1 MKSLVVLSLLFS
13 SLHLAAAE
21 TLKLEIPIQEWDK
34 KLKSG
39 VQFENPVPA
48 GMEIES
54 MVLETVFF
62 WPYHDPQELEGIWI
76 LNQKQLGREALSG
89 ERGEWVHRLKV
100 DQPEFDQSNKLLFLN
115 PKEAW
120 IYLEKVRIHIAL
132 KPAAHPI
139 GESVAKM

>member
-1 MKSLVVLSLLFS
+1 MKSLVVLSLLLS

-21 TLKLEIPIQEWDK
+21 TLNLEIPIQEWDK
-34 KLKSG
+34 KIKSG
-39 VQFENPVPA
+39 IQFENPVPA
-48 GMEIES
+48 GMKIES

-89 ERGEWVHRLKV
+89 ERGEWVHRLEV
-100 DQPEFDQSNKLLFLN
+100 DSPEFDPMNKLLFLN

-120 IYLEKVRIHIAL
+120 IYLEKVRIQIVL
-132 KPAAHPI
+132 KPETRPI
-139 GESVAKM
+139 GQSVAKR